1 MKYNEN
7 GTPKKNTLSMQ
18 LDLSKFEPA
27 TEEDK
32 RQQDVMSESTSFFR
46 DGMKKLFKNPLSVIS
61 LILLAIVIITII
73 VAPMIVPYGYSQIIS
88 VEGKRDQGAKN
99 LAPFTWSEAEQ
110 AYIDKG
116 GKLFPHIFGTDSM
129 CRDYFIRCV
138 YGTAYRCS

>member
-46 DGMKKLFKNPLSVIS
+46 DGMKKLFKNLC
-61 LILLAIVIITII
+61 L
-73 VAPMIVPYGYSQIIS
+73 
-88 VEGKRDQGAKN
+88 
-99 LAPFTWSEAEQ
+99 
-110 AYIDKG
+110 
-116 GKLFPHIFGTDSM
+116 
-129 CRDYFIRCV
+129 
-138 YGTAYRCS
+138 